1 MRGKTV
7 LVVSKEAAS
16 RRRVDAPLASAGN
29 RVVRAPSAEDA
40 LECIE
45 AGDVDL
51 ALVDHDTI
59 REIPAILEVTKPR
72 IPLVALASRSQAE
85 GILELVCDHGVQN
98 LLARKSGEGER
109 TTFDPGEVLV
119 TVEKIFRHDVFGIEK
134 YLPGFGIEIESRVL
148 TRATDREP
156 AIERVNE
163 FMRHLGAGS
172 QLSSTAG
179 VVADELI
186 TNAIYNAPR
195 DPHGAPI
202 YASTSRREKITLLP
216 HEFVTM
222 AMGSNGEKFAISV
235 TDQFGAFMGDHLR
248 SGLRRCLSEDDPIQ
262 QKDGGAGIG
271 LYMVLSS
278 CSQLVINVAPGL
290 CTEVIAI
297 WDLEKRLRGVRMG
310 GHSLHVFMADATD
323 RRVELPSPRD
333 APAPRRE
340 ERVAALARAVR
351 DTIPVQTPAPD
362 SFGEAAQEDTL
373 PEVVRAA
380 PSFDEAITAAGSIE
394 VEAKPPAREERMA
407 RARTVPPTPYPLEE
421 LHEVLLLRPP
431 GRPALREALA
441 QIHHAETASDCLTAA
456 LVYIC
461 SRWPAAVLLRRNNRA
476 LEVWCAAGDVY
487 DWNGL
492 SAYSAPAQDLELL
505 TNHSYTPVAKIA
517 PSCGDVV
524 ERELASRLIGTDAA
538 ACLVLS
544 VSLSS
549 PGDLVIFAARQQVES
564 WQSVIPYE
572 RVLRQIFVRLKALY
586 DGQDRAAS

>member
-7 LVVSKEAAS
+7 LVVSKEAAN

-29 RVVRAPSAEDA
+29 RVVRAPTAEDA
-40 LECIE
+40 LERIE

-59 REIPAILEVTKPR
+59 REIPSILEVVNGR
-72 IPLVALASRSQAE
+72 IPLVALATRSQTE
-85 GILELVCDHGVQN
+85 GILELVCDYGVQN
-98 LLARKSGEGER
+98 LLAKRATEGER
-109 TTFDPGEVLV
+109 TTFDPAEVLV

-179 VVADELI
+179 IVADELI

-195 DPHGAPI
+195 DPEGAPI
-202 YASTSRREKITLLP
+202 YAATSRREKITLLP

-235 TDQFGAFMGDHLR
+235 TDQFGAFTGDHLR
-248 SGLRRCLSEDDPIQ
+248 SGLRRCLSADDPIE

-278 CSQLVINVAPGL
+278 CSQLVINVSPGL

-310 GHSLHVFMADATD
+310 GHSLHVFVADASD
-323 RRVELPSPRD
+323 RRVHAEPSSRD
-333 APAPRRE
+333 EPAPSD
-340 ERVAALARAVR
+340 RVVPLARPAR
-351 DTIPVQTPAPD
+351 DTLRVQPPAPD
-362 SFGEAAQEDTL
+362 SFGEATHEDTL

-380 PSFDEAITAAGSIE
+380 PAFEEAITAVGAIE
-394 VEAKPPAREERMA
+394 VDAKPSARGERA
-407 RARTVPPTPYPLEE
+407 PRARTVPPTPYPLEE

-431 GRPALREALA
+431 EKPSLREVLA
-441 QIHHAETASDCLTAA
+441 QIHRAETASDCLTSA
-456 LVYIC
+456 LAYIC
-461 SRWPAAVLLRRNNRA
+461 SRWPAVALLRRNNHM
-476 LEVWCAAGDVY
+476 LDVWCAAGDVY
-487 DWNGL
+487 DWDGL
-492 SAYSAPAQDLELL
+492 SSYSAPAEVLELL
-505 TNHSYTPVAKIA
+505 TSHSHTPVAKMA
-517 PSCGDVV
+517 PSCGDAV
-524 ERELASRLIGTDAA
+524 ERALAARLIGTEEA
-538 ACLVLS
+538 ACLVLA
-544 VSLSS
+544 VSLSA
-549 PGDLVIFAARQQVES
+549 PGDLVLFAARHEVES

-572 RVLRQIFVRLKALY
+572 RVLWQTFVRLKALY
-586 DGQDRAAS
+586 ADQDRAAS